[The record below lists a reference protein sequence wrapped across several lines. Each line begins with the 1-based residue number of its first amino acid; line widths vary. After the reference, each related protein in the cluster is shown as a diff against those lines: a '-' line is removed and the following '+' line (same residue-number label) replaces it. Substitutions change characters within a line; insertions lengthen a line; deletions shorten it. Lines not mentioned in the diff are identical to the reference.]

1 MLSKISRQNYKLFK
15 PSEKKPDATQV
26 FLTDEQPLIEQ
37 EAYKDFKNTQKTA
50 CLAIPFAFQTGLRM
64 SEIVALRWSDIDE
77 EQENCIHVQ
86 RMETKEYEKQR
97 DGTWRD
103 PERVVISRTKTIQGN
118 RNVYLT
124 TIARD
129 ILEQIRLCNEQK
141 GYDNTDYIFLNER
154 GRVTAPSLDKRIRR
168 YCRRIGIPEK
178 GMHKIRKTYISTL
191 IDAED
196 ININYIREQV
206 GHADER
212 TTYGNYCFNRKP
224 KSLTAQN
231 MEKALAHR

>member
-1 MLSKISRQNYKLFK
+1 
-15 PSEKKPDATQV
+15 
-26 FLTDEQPLIEQ
+26 
-37 EAYKDFKNTQKTA
+37 
-50 CLAIPFAFQTGLRM
+50 
-64 SEIVALRWSDIDE
+64 
-77 EQENCIHVQ
+77 
-86 RMETKEYEKQR
+86 METKKYEQQA
-97 DGTWRD
+97 DGTWSNPTRI
-103 PERVVISRTKTIQGN
+103 VIPRTKSLQGN

-124 TIARD
+124 TTARD
-129 ILEQIRLCNEQK
+129 ILDQIRRCNEQK
-141 GYDNTDYIFLNER
+141 GYDNTDYIFLNEN

-168 YCRRIGIPEK
+168 YCRRVGIPEK

-224 KSLTAQN
+224 KSLTAQS
-231 MEKALAHR
+231 MEKALVHR